1 MAALK
6 LTAHVCLVLLFE
18 MFFCL
23 FGLLWGFLFVWVS
36 FWVFC
41 LLRACQSVTLLGIKL
56 LLDTDAHTNVQG
68 FKGAGGA
75 DARLSALPSHE
86 GLPI

>member
-1 MAALK
+1 
-6 LTAHVCLVLLFE
+6 
-18 MFFCL
+18 MFGWFAFGGFCL
-23 FGLLWGFLFVWVS
+23 FVLLLGVVVCLGFFLGFLPP
-36 FWVFC
+36 
-41 LLRACQSVTLLGIKL
+41 QSLSVCTLLGIKL